1 MGKRELIIVI
11 AFVVVGAVAYQ
22 LTAPDPKPGERSF
35 SFSRIFSNIRNE
47 IREHSSKASVELA
60 GTIAVES
67 GIKELRVSTPRNVP
81 LTVIGEQRKD
91 VGYELPVES
100 TGPDPEAAKSYAERV
115 TLREDPLG
123 PVLSLTL
130 TFPEE
135 GTQTA
140 KLTLRVPNDLLVR
153 IENAGRI
160 NVSEVAALELR
171 NTAGE
176 TNVSGV
182 AGAVRGSHRTGDLT
196 IAGAQSVDLSL
207 ATTRAKFRGI
217 KGGLTLNLRS
227 GECWIGESSGPIDA
241 TLASV
246 EFTVVGHAGGGTK
259 IGAEGGRIK
268 VTAPAGAVSID
279 ARRALVELEIADQ
292 ASDTTVLTT
301 DEPIRLTLGEQAALV
316 LDALTTEGDIKVSD
330 VPVAPAKDG
339 RQVKAGATIG
349 AGGARVVLRNARGD
363 IVISRRK

>member
-35 SFSRIFSNIRNE
+35 SLSRIFSNIRNE
-47 IREHSSKASVELA
+47 IREHSAKASVDLA

-81 LTVIGEQRKD
+81 LTVIGERRKD

-100 TGPDPEAAKSYAERV
+100 TGPDPEAAKAYAERV
-115 TLREDPLG
+115 KLREDPLG

-207 ATTRAKFRGI
+207 ATTRAKFRAI

-241 TLASV
+241 TLANV
-246 EFTVVGHAGGGTK
+246 EFTVVGHAGGETK

-268 VTAPAGAVSID
+268 VTSPSAAVSVD
-279 ARRALVELEIADQ
+279 ARRALVEVEIGDQ
-292 ASDTTVLTT
+292 AGETTVLTT
-301 DEPIRLTLGEQAALV
+301 DEPIRLTLGPQAALV

-330 VPVAPAKDG
+330 VPVAPARDG